1 MSMSLTYS
9 TEEREAVIK
18 TTRAAG
24 AVGRFPLVYR
34 MFRERFKRTDIK
46 VLDYGSGVDVPHAR
60 ELERE
65 GWTVEAMDLGLP
77 EWINDVARERGP
89 FDVVLCSNVLNV
101 QPNLALVI
109 SVLYDLRSLIAEGG
123 TLIINYPASP
133 RKADLLIAD
142 IRTALL
148 EVFGGGEGSD
158 YDGFEDRFAD
168 YVGVFVVTR
177 R

>member
-123 TLIINYPASP
+123 SSTTRPARGKPTSSWPTFGPRFWKSSGAAKAPTTTGSKTGSP
-133 RKADLLIAD
+133 TTSA
-142 IRTALL
+142 
-148 EVFGGGEGSD
+148 SSW
-158 YDGFEDRFAD
+158 
-168 YVGVFVVTR
+168 
-177 R
+177 